1 MGTLHYGIKDSRLEG
16 IKSPTLIE
24 DYAQVISKI
33 SSLPMGMEGVF
44 LLFSHE
50 FICLSLSGNK
60 AIKALLETQN
70 HLIGNYWPPEILGL
84 QEVFHFRLSCKQSL
98 SVMSVPITDSRRGVL
113 GYVTYIHTDPTA
125 LKNADVTLTMMADYL
140 LEMSHHRHQQQKET
154 LNCQY
159 IDFRK
164 ACFLMV
170 DNDGVIIH
178 ASQAFFEQF
187 NIQQS
192 DVINVNLFDLFLFPP
207 KIKYL
212 ITEGTSIDGEN
223 VDFDFIGQLQQYKL
237 HMNVIDR
244 QHRML
249 DFSPIEM
256 MVSAQDKSHRLAFTL
271 DRYITESPDM
281 QRVIA
286 AAKESIKNTSPIYI
300 MGEEGTGKRSLALT
314 IHDSC
319 ERYSEGPFIAVNL
332 HSVKKED
339 LSTLLLGSDEGEGTK
354 SKFEMANGG
363 TLYIER
369 IDLLPGVLQAALTHI
384 ILTKTLFDI
393 NTNESVNLN
402 FRLITSSIKR
412 LEDLVHERR
421 FCPSLYYYLTGA
433 SLVLPNLQN
442 RLEDIPLIVERK
454 LTELYG
460 RREAIDESLY
470 SLLLEHAR
478 QRVWAGNI
486 SELSKWIEHTFLHRD
501 SVLLDASSVEAMSI
515 VATSIQPLDDI
526 EKREIA
532 NALAVLNRQYAEV
545 AKQLGISLSTLRRK
559 IIKYSL

>member
-1 MGTLHYGIKDSRLEG
+1 MVALHYGIKDARLEG
-16 IKSPTLIE
+16 IKSPGLIQ
-24 DYAQVISKI
+24 DYSRIMAKI
-33 SSLPMGMEGVF
+33 GALPMGIEGVF

-50 FICLSLSGNK
+50 FVCLSLSGNK
-60 AIKALLETQN
+60 ILKALLESQK
-70 HLIGNYWPPEILGL
+70 HVIGNYWPPEILGL
-84 QEVFHFRLSCKQSL
+84 QEVFPLRVGGKQSL
-98 SVMSVPITDSRRGVL
+98 SVMSVPITDSRMGVL
-113 GYVTYIHTDPTA
+113 GYVTYIHTDVGA
-125 LKNADVTLTMMADYL
+125 LKNADVTLATMADYL
-140 LEMSHHRHQQQKET
+140 LEMSQHRFQQQQDVF
-154 LNCQY
+154 NRQY
-159 IDFRK
+159 IDSRK

-170 DNDGVIIH
+170 DHEGSIVH
-178 ASQAFFEQF
+178 GSPAFFEQF
-187 NIQQS
+187 QTRS
-192 DVINVNLFDLFLFPP
+192 DDVINANLFELFLFPP

-212 ITEGTSIDGEN
+212 ISEGSDIDGDN
-223 VDFDFIGQLQQYKL
+223 VDFDFLGRLQQYKL
-237 HMNVIDR
+237 FTHAIDH
-244 QHRML
+244 QHRIV
-249 DFSPIEM
+249 DFAPIEM
-256 MVSAQDKSHRLAFTL
+256 AASAQDKNHRLAFTL
-271 DRYITESPDM
+271 DRYSTESPAM

-339 LSTLLLGSDEGEGTK
+339 LSTLLLGSDDGEGAK

-433 SLVLPNLQN
+433 SLSLPNLQN
-442 RLEDIPLIVERK
+442 RTEDIPMIVERK
-454 LTELYG
+454 LSELYG
-460 RREAIDESLY
+460 RRDAIDENLLA
-470 SLLLEHAR
+470 LLLEHAR
-478 QRVWAGNI
+478 NRAWAGNI
-486 SELSKWIEHTFLHRD
+486 SELAKWIEHTFLHRD
-501 SVLLDASSVEAMSI
+501 SMLLDASSVEAMSI

-532 NALAVLNRQYAEV
+532 NALAVLNRQYVDV

-559 IIKYSL
+559 IVKYAL